1 MATPKEFSRND
12 GPFVCALEE
21 ALQRFGVER
30 QAYHGGSFVGNHV
43 HTCLRV
49 SPSQMTSKY
58 KLQLLLPITTIA
70 CRPATSKA

>member
-1 MATPKEFSRND
+1 MTTPKEFATKD

-21 ALQRFGVER
+21 ALQTCGVER

-49 SPSQMTSKY
+49 SQ
-58 KLQLLLPITTIA
+58 ITA
-70 CRPATSKA
+70 HA

>member
-1 MATPKEFSRND
+1 MAIPREFATKD

-21 ALQRFGVER
+21 ALQTFGVAR

-49 SPSQMTSKY
+49 RPSQ
-58 KLQLLLPITTIA
+58 ITVHAHIIYTL
-70 CRPATSKA
+70 